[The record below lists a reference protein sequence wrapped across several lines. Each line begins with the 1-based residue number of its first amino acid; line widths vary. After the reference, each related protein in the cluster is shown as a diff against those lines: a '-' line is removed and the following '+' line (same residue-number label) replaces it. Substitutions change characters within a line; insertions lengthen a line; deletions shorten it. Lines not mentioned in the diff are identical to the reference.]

1 MRVFVLGHKGM
12 LGHMVAKYLRSQGV
26 NVDVILKRF
35 PDWSYGMFEYADYII
50 NCIGAIPQR
59 TDNFTINYELPQ
71 WLSKLDTKV
80 IHPGTDCEMD
90 NDEYGTSKRKAAEYI
105 LNHSTNTKILKTSI
119 IGPELE
125 GKASLLEW
133 FLAQEGPVKGYTEA
147 MWNGNTTLQWAKQC
161 FHMMSNWDEYNQLT
175 VLEGQCL
182 SKYEMLHIFKYVFG
196 RKNIIIPHKLGENK
210 CLKGDIHTPSLE
222 QQMQELKQYY
232 YD

>member
-26 NVDVILKRF
+26 DVDVTSRRF
-35 PDWSYGMFEYADYII
+35 PDWNYEMFERADYVV

-59 TDNFTINYELPQ
+59 TNNFTINYELPQ

-90 NDEYGTSKRKAAEYI
+90 DDEYGASKRKAAEYI
-105 LNHSTNTKILKTSI
+105 LNNSTNTKILKTSI
-119 IGPELE
+119 IGPELK

-133 FLAQEGPVKGYTEA
+133 FLSQEGSVKGYTEA
-147 MWNGNTTLQWAKQC
+147 IWNGNTTLQWAKQC
-161 FHMMSNWDEYNQLT
+161 LHMMTNWDQYNQLT
-175 VLEGQCL
+175 ILEGECL
-182 SKYEMLHIFKYVFG
+182 SKYEMLLIFKSVFG
-196 RKNIIIPHKLGENK
+196 RKNIITPHKLGKNK
-210 CLKGDIHTPSLE
+210 CLKGSIYTPSLK

>member
-12 LGHMVAKYLRSQGV
+12 LGHMVAKYLHSQGV
-26 NVDVILKRF
+26 DVYTTSKRF
-35 PDWSYGMFEYADYII
+35 PDWSYTMFEDVDYII

-71 WLSKLDTKV
+71 WLSKLDKKV

-90 NDEYGTSKRKAAEYI
+90 NDEYGASKRKAAEYI
-105 LNHSTNTKILKTSI
+105 LNNSTNTKILKTSV

-133 FLAQEGPVKGYTEA
+133 FLSQEGSVKGYTEA

-161 FHMMSNWDEYNQLT
+161 LHMMCNWDQYNQLT
-175 VLEGQCL
+175 ILEGQCL
-182 SKYEMLHIFKYVFG
+182 SKYEILLIFKSVFG
-196 RKNIIIPHKLGENK
+196 KKNEIIPYQFGKNK
-210 CLKGDIHTPSLE
+210 CLKGDIYTPSLK